1 MFFQGFLKKGEFLEE
16 ELKKLSALGWL
27 ENTEDGYRMHPV
39 IAESIRMKAPAE
51 EEFLPFWERAEKCF
65 FDGQPG
71 ATEDPA
77 MEEIAWMIWNAVSSI
92 CGTVSDHLVG
102 LGLKALFY
110 MRKRYQAGEKLERL
124 IEQCAGLSEENRFLA
139 RSLQLEF
146 MTNVSDYSDQLVTY
160 IEKGLLPEDR
170 LLHAIINYSQHLLAL
185 GKLTETETF
194 SVRVLL
200 CTESLTFKVYGE
212 FLRGQCCYYRTE
224 FSAAITCFEHGI
236 WLLLCH
242 ALPVE
247 KRWEEKEKVRLER
260 AVDGG
265 FGEHLGMILYMKGMT
280 HLGIGENKEAA
291 QTIEL
296 LEDVVKKTGNPPE
309 LLLCLV
315 QIKGQ
320 MAACRGNLEESLTF
334 LERHKKMLE
343 EFYGKNHINYLAACG
358 ELGTAY
364 NRVGNRKKALENQLL
379 MRKGLLKN
387 AYDQGNTLSLTDNNI
402 GVTYLDDGQPGEA
415 VLYLK
420 ESYRL
425 AEEKKLGEIACAEP
439 AWNLARAFR
448 MLGETEKEKKYLKTA
463 LQGFQNHYAPEHPKR
478 LAAEKRNEELN
489 GK

>member
-1 MFFQGFLKKGEFLEE
+1 M
-16 ELKKLSALGWL
+16 
-27 ENTEDGYRMHPV
+27 
-39 IAESIRMKAPAE
+39 
-51 EEFLPFWERAEKCF
+51 
-65 FDGQPG
+65 
-71 ATEDPA
+71 
-77 MEEIAWMIWNAVSSI
+77 
-92 CGTVSDHLVG
+92 
-102 LGLKALFY
+102 
-110 MRKRYQAGEKLERL
+110 
-124 IEQCAGLSEENRFLA
+124 
-139 RSLQLEF
+139 
-146 MTNVSDYSDQLVTY
+146 
-160 IEKGLLPEDR
+160 
-170 LLHAIINYSQHLLAL
+170 
-185 GKLTETETF
+185 
-194 SVRVLL
+194 
-200 CTESLTFKVYGE
+200 YGE

-260 AVDGG
+260 VVDGG
-265 FGEHLGMILYMKGMT
+265 FGELLGMILYMKGMT